1 VISFDPARRHAEAR
15 LELSAGHH
23 ARAAIE
29 GDVTLSITK
38 GYELVHP
45 DYYGEHG
52 PPYAIWD
59 RLRKESPIH
68 ACEIDDVEPFWAVTR
83 QEDIKYISRTP
94 ELFLSEPG
102 ITLVPTDRV
111 IEEGEGLGAMRVVI
125 NTDPPVHRDLR
136 KVASPSLT
144 PRAVK
149 SMQGVITE
157 SAKKLVDEL
166 AADGGEGETDLA
178 MGVAVSHPLRVL
190 AKAIGVSEEQEPQ
203 ILELSNRLFAPDD
216 LELGGGQST
225 KEDFDKLGQ
234 EFVELFLPI
243 IEDRRKNPTNDLASV
258 IANAQIN
265 GEPMGPM
272 ETLGYYLIVFS
283 AGHDTTKNSLA
294 GGFWQLIENP
304 AEFAKVQQDLS
315 RAPDAVEE
323 MIRWASPVNYMK
335 RTAAQDT
342 EVAGQKIREGECV
355 VMFYGSANR
364 DETVFDDPYTFNI
377 DRNPNRHLAFGYGEH
392 FCMGTHFAR
401 QSMRA
406 IVEQLASRV
415 EHWELAAEPEW
426 IRASFVVGLKHLP
439 VRYKI
444 RPS

>member
-1 VISFDPARRHAEAR
+1 M
-15 LELSAGHH
+15 
-23 ARAAIE
+23 
-29 GDVTLSITK
+29 SITK
-38 GYELVHP
+38 GYELIHP

-59 RLRKESPIH
+59 RLRAESPVH
-68 ACEIDDVEPFWAVTR
+68 WCEVDDVEPFWAITR
-83 QEDIKYISRTP
+83 QEDIKYISKTP

-102 ITLVPTDRV
+102 ITLMPTDRV
-111 IEEGEGLGAMRVVI
+111 INEDEGLGAMRVVI

-136 KVASPSLT
+136 KVVSPSLT
-144 PRAVK
+144 PRSLKA
-149 SMQGVITE
+149 MQSIIDN
-157 SAKKLVDEL
+157 SAKQLVDAL
-166 AADGGEGETDLA
+166 AAEGGEGETDLA

-190 AKAIGVSEEQEPQ
+190 AKAIGVPEEKEAQ
-203 ILELSNRLFAPDD
+203 ILNLSNRLFAPDD
-216 LELGGGQST
+216 ADLGSGTSQ
-225 KEDFDKLGQ
+225 EDFAKLGQ
-234 EFVELFLPI
+234 EFLELFLPI
-243 IEDRRKNPTNDLASV
+243 IEDRRKNPTDDLASV
-258 IANAQIN
+258 IANGQIN

-294 GGFWQLIENP
+294 GGFWQLIQNP
-304 AEFAKVQQDLS
+304 GEFAKVQQDLS

-342 EVAGQKIREGECV
+342 EVNGQKIREGESV
-355 VMFYGSANR
+355 VMFYASANR
-364 DETVFDDPYTFNI
+364 DESVFDDPYTFSI

-401 QSMRA
+401 RSMRA

-415 EHWELAAEPEW
+415 EHWELTADPEW

>member
-1 VISFDPARRHAEAR
+1 M
-15 LELSAGHH
+15 
-23 ARAAIE
+23 
-29 GDVTLSITK
+29 SITT
-38 GYELVHP
+38 GYELIHP

-59 RLRKESPIH
+59 RLRAESPVH
-68 ACEIDDVEPFWAVTR
+68 WCEVDGIEPFWAVTR
-83 QEDIKYISRTP
+83 QEDIKYISKTP
-94 ELFLSEPG
+94 ELFISEPG
-102 ITLVPTDRV
+102 ITLMPTDRE
-111 IEEGEGLGAMRVVI
+111 INRDEGIGAMRVVI

-136 KVASPSLT
+136 KVASPFLT
-144 PRAVK
+144 PRSLQA
-149 SMQGVITE
+149 MQGVIDA
-157 SAKKLVDEL
+157 SAKGLVD
-166 AADGGEGETDLA
+166 AMARDGLEGETDLA
-178 MGVAVSHPLRVL
+178 MGIAVSHPLRVL
-190 AKAIGVSEEQEPQ
+190 SKAIGVSEDKEAQ

-216 LELGGGQST
+216 LELGGGQSSS
-225 KEDFDKLGQ
+225 EEFAKLGQ

-294 GGFWQLIENP
+294 GGFWQLIQNP
-304 AEFAKVQQDLS
+304 AEFAKVQRDPS

-335 RTAAQDT
+335 RTVVRDT
-342 EVAGQKIREGECV
+342 ELNGQKIREGDAV
-355 VMFYGSANR
+355 VMFYASANR
-364 DETVFDDPYTFNI
+364 DESVFENPYSFDI
-377 DRNPNRHLAFGYGEH
+377 DRHPNRHLAFGYGEH

-401 QSMRA
+401 RSMRA
-406 IVEQLASRV
+406 IVEQLARRI
-415 EHWELAAEPEW
+415 EHWELTADPDW

-439 VRYKI
+439 VRYRI
-444 RPS
+444 RSN

>member
-1 VISFDPARRHAEAR
+1 MSTSHSVSN
-15 LELSAGHH
+15 
-23 ARAAIE
+23 
-29 GDVTLSITK
+29 SITT

-45 DYYGEHG
+45 DYYGANG

-59 RLRKESPIH
+59 RLRAESPVH
-68 ACEIDDVEPFWAVTR
+68 WCEVPDVEHFWAVTR
-83 QEDIKYISRTP
+83 QEDIKYISKTP

-102 ITLVPTDRV
+102 ITLLPTDRE
-111 IEEGEGLGAMRVVI
+111 INRDEGIGAMRVVI

-136 KVASPSLT
+136 KVASPFLT
-144 PRAVK
+144 PR
-149 SMQGVITE
+149 SLQRMQGVIDK
-157 SAKKLVDEL
+157 SAKALVDEL
-166 AADGGEGETDLA
+166 ARDGGEGETDLA
-178 MGVAVSHPLRVL
+178 MGIAVRHPLRVL
-190 AKAIGVSEEQEPQ
+190 AKAIGVTEDKEAQ

-216 LELGGGQST
+216 TELGGGRTSP
-225 KEDFDKLGQ
+225 EDFAKLGQ
-234 EFVELFLPI
+234 EFLQLFRPI
-243 IEDRRKNPTNDLASV
+243 IEDRRKNPTDDLASV
-258 IANAQIN
+258 IANARIN

-294 GGFWQLIENP
+294 GGFWQLIANP
-304 AEFAKVQQDLS
+304 GEFEKVKRDPS

-335 RTAAQDT
+335 RTAVRDT
-342 EVAGQKIREGECV
+342 VVAGQKIREGEPL

-364 DETVFDDPYTFNI
+364 DENVFDDPYTFDI
-377 DRNPNRHLAFGYGEH
+377 DRNPNRHIAFGYGEH

-401 QSMRA
+401 RSMRA
-406 IVEQLASRV
+406 IVEQLARRV

>member
-1 VISFDPARRHAEAR
+1 M
-15 LELSAGHH
+15 
-23 ARAAIE
+23 
-29 GDVTLSITK
+29 SITK
-38 GYELVHP
+38 GYELIHP

-59 RLRKESPIH
+59 RLRAESPVH
-68 ACEIDDVEPFWAVTR
+68 WCEVDDVEPFWAITR
-83 QEDIKYISRTP
+83 QEDIKYISKTP

-102 ITLVPTDRV
+102 ITLMPTDRV
-111 IEEGEGLGAMRVVI
+111 INEDEGLGAMRVVI

-136 KVASPSLT
+136 KVVSPSLT
-144 PRAVK
+144 PRSLKA
-149 SMQGVITE
+149 MQSIIDN
-157 SAKKLVDEL
+157 SAKQLVDAL
-166 AADGGEGETDLA
+166 AAEGGEGETDLA

-190 AKAIGVSEEQEPQ
+190 AKAIGVPEEKEAQ
-203 ILELSNRLFAPDD
+203 ILNLSNRLFAPDD
-216 LELGGGQST
+216 ADLGSGTSQ
-225 KEDFDKLGQ
+225 EDFAKLGQ
-234 EFVELFLPI
+234 EFLELFLPI
-243 IEDRRKNPTNDLASV
+243 IEDRRKNPTDDLASV
-258 IANAQIN
+258 IANGQIN

-294 GGFWQLIENP
+294 GGFWQLIQNP
-304 AEFAKVQQDLS
+304 GEFAKVQQDLS

-342 EVAGQKIREGECV
+342 EVNGQKIREGESV
-355 VMFYGSANR
+355 VMFYASANR
-364 DETVFDDPYTFNI
+364 DESVFDDPYTFSI

-401 QSMRA
+401 RSMRA

-415 EHWELAAEPEW
+415 EHWELTADPEW

-444 RPS
+444 RAS

>member
-1 VISFDPARRHAEAR
+1 M
-15 LELSAGHH
+15 
-23 ARAAIE
+23 
-29 GDVTLSITK
+29 SITK
-38 GYELVHP
+38 GYELIHP

-59 RLRKESPIH
+59 RLRAESPVH
-68 ACEIDDVEPFWAVTR
+68 WCEVDDVEPFWAITR
-83 QEDIKYISRTP
+83 QEDIKYISKTP

-102 ITLVPTDRV
+102 ITLMPTDRV
-111 IEEGEGLGAMRVVI
+111 INEDEGLGAMRVVI

-136 KVASPSLT
+136 KVVSPSLT
-144 PRAVK
+144 PRSLKA
-149 SMQGVITE
+149 MQSIIDN
-157 SAKKLVDEL
+157 SAKQLVDAL
-166 AADGGEGETDLA
+166 ASDGGEGETDLA

-190 AKAIGVSEEQEPQ
+190 AKAIGVPEEKEAQ
-203 ILELSNRLFAPDD
+203 ILNLSNRLFAPDD
-216 LELGGGQST
+216 ADLGSGTSQ
-225 KEDFDKLGQ
+225 EDFAKLGQ
-234 EFVELFLPI
+234 EFLELFLPI
-243 IEDRRKNPTNDLASV
+243 IEDRRKNPTDDLASV
-258 IANAQIN
+258 IANGQIN

-272 ETLGYYLIVFS
+272 ETLGYYLIGFS

-294 GGFWQLIENP
+294 GGFWQLIQNP
-304 AEFAKVQQDLS
+304 GEFAKVQQDLS

-342 EVAGQKIREGECV
+342 EVNGQKIREGESV
-355 VMFYGSANR
+355 VMFYASANR
-364 DETVFDDPYTFNI
+364 DESVFDDPYTFSI

-401 QSMRA
+401 RSMRA

-415 EHWELAAEPEW
+415 EHWELTADPEW